1 MKKRKHSLIA
11 FILIPVLAGL
21 TSVVSLQAYS
31 KPIAGTKPQ
40 VHQVSDQK
48 VETINRLPVKRLPG
62 SIIPIDGLDDL
73 IAKSDL
79 IVIGKTEKSVAEARS
94 IIGRDHEGFIA
105 TAISEVPFKVS
116 KVFKGDPTLKE
127 IRLGQQAAVVQ
138 ENGKSY
144 IQVFDE
150 YTPLE
155 PSKKYVL
162 FLRKG
167 IGTGEELYFPTG
179 VMYGKYNVDGGDTRE
194 DAAFDDPIYQT
205 IKKAVKARFIE

>member
-1 MKKRKHSLIA
+1 MKKYKHSLIA
-11 FILIPVLAGL
+11 LILIPVLAGL
-21 TSVVSLQAYS
+21 AIVASLQVRPKS
-31 KPIAGTKPQ
+31 IAKTKPQ
-40 VHQVSDQK
+40 VHQVSFQE
-48 VETINRLPVKRLPG
+48 VETIKGLSVKRLPG

-94 IIGRDHEGFIA
+94 IIDRDHEGFIA

-138 ENGKSY
+138 ENGTSY
-144 IQVFDE
+144 IRVFDE

-155 PSKKYVL
+155 PGKKYVL

-167 IGTGEELYFPTG
+167 IGAGEELYFPTG
-179 VMYGKYNVDGGDTRE
+179 VMYGKYNVDGGDPRE
-194 DAAFDDPIYQT
+194 DAAFDDPMYKD
-205 IKKAVKARFIE
+205 IKKAVKDRFKE